1 MTEIKIIT
9 SIFLLLLLILF
20 YFKEKQKDFNQ
31 NVLIGSLKINNSIY
45 LLVLFFITII
55 SQNTHLQYET
65 IDWDTN
71 SYLVTSLDVINGFL
85 PYENSWESKQ
95 PLFYYVYAFL
105 ILISNFNLII
115 FKFLN
120 DFILFL
126 ISCVVFTTISAR
138 GAGAGKSFLAAL
150 FYLLLMS
157 PTWAQVEKTELYCV
171 LILSFVM
178 LIQFK
183 FQDSKFAIPS
193 TGFLL
198 GLSVLI
204 NLGSILF
211 VVPAF
216 LSYLTNDFNFK
227 KFLNSLIK
235 LSTGFLIPVAMFSIL
250 YFQNNLFDIFITTNI
265 KIPFAYTQESFNFIK
280 EFSVFI
286 KSIYN
291 FNPFIYLALIFLF
304 LASFMQIL
312 IALINRRN
320 ISSVLDEKII
330 FYLITSLCVYYI
342 AGHGYYHHLY
352 YFIFFVPFLVVKYLD
367 TFDSRNFSLLLL
379 ASILFS
385 SFSYF
390 PQSFINLKNI
400 EEIYENYPLYNISKE
415 LDLVINEQDQI
426 LATDG
431 VLTLFYLQ
439 RSNFSYIVHPTN
451 HKEKFITKELIEINY
466 LIEDELVSLLN
477 LDPKVIICG
486 NNTHFNCEIYDWKK
500 NYQELDVK
508 KYLEYK
514 PYQLFNPGS
523 EKGEMVRVFIRND

>member
-1 MTEIKIIT
+1 MTEIKLIT
-9 SIFLLLLLILF
+9 SIFLLAGCILFFFKESLINLKVSFGQVKVNNYVYIGILLIFTFL
-20 YFKEKQKDFNQ
+20 
-31 NVLIGSLKINNSIY
+31 
-45 LLVLFFITII
+45 
-55 SQNTHLQYET
+55 SQNTHLHYET

-71 SYLVTSLDVINGFL
+71 SYLVSSLDILNGFL

-95 PLFYYVYAFL
+95 PLFYYIYAFL

-115 FKFLN
+115 FKLLN

-126 ISCVVFTTISAR
+126 ISWVMFTTISAR
-138 GAGAGKSFLAAL
+138 GTGAGKSFLASI

-171 LILSFVM
+171 LILSFVL

-183 FQDSKFAIPS
+183 FQDSKYAIPFS
-193 TGFLL
+193 GFLL

-211 VVPAF
+211 VAPAL
-216 LSYLTNDFNFK
+216 LSYPKSDFNFK
-227 KFLNSLIK
+227 KFLNSLFK
-235 LSTGFLIPVAMFSIL
+235 FSTGFLIPIAVFSIV

-291 FNPFIYLALIFLF
+291 FNPFIYLSLIFLF
-304 LASFMQIL
+304 LVSFLKIL
-312 IALINRRN
+312 MALKNRRN
-320 ISSVLDEKII
+320 ASFVFDQKTML
-330 FYLITSLCVYYI
+330 YLITSLCVYYI

-367 TFDSRNFSLLLL
+367 TFDSRNFGLLLL

-390 PQSFINLKNI
+390 PQSFTNLKNT
-400 EEIYENYPLYNISKE
+400 EEIYKNYPLYNISKE
-415 LDLVINEQDQI
+415 LDLIINEQDQI

-439 RSNFSYIVHPTN
+439 KSNFSYIVHPTN
-451 HKEKFITKELIEINY
+451 HKEKFITNELIEINY

-486 NNTHFNCEIYDWKK
+486 NNTHFNCEIYDWKN

-523 EKGEMVRVFIRND
+523 EKGETVRVFIRND